1 MFFAAARVKIFFV
14 TRISGNKNF
23 VAVVVFFFF
32 FFFFVLFFV
41 FGLMYILQSLQEH
54 LSVVQRFNLFFN
66 FLNYSSGV
74 TFLIA
79 LGTNF
84 QIFEEKENI
93 VSVPRYTKHHRYRVE
108 LFLRLLGS
116 SAKFSCL
123 TSFCYNICRFL

>member
-14 TRISGNKNF
+14 TRISGNKSF
-23 VAVVVFFFF
+23 VAVVVFCLFCFFC
-32 FFFFVLFFV
+32 FV
-41 FGLMYILQSLQEH
+41 FCFWPYVYFTKPARIFICCPK
-54 LSVVQRFNLFFN
+54 FNLFFN
-66 FLNYSSGV
+66 FLNYSSDV

-84 QIFEEKENI
+84 QIFEERENI

>member
-1 MFFAAARVKIFFV
+1 MRPPGWRFFSSPASPETRVLLLLLFFV
-14 TRISGNKNF
+14 CF
-23 VAVVVFFFF
+23 V
-32 FFFFVLFFV
+32 FFVLFFV

-66 FLNYSSGV
+66 FLNYSNGV